1 MIQSADSLLFIRDM
15 RNQISHEYLPEAL
28 MELVAEVIDLYP
40 QLLKNINRTK
50 SFLKKR
56 GWNKEI

>member
-28 MELVAEVIDLYP
+28 MELVTEVIDLYP

-50 SFLKKR
+50 SFLK
-56 GWNKEI
+56 N